1 MNYPSP
7 CEKCG
12 KETYC
17 DMRKCAEYHKW
28 ICAWWKYFNGVYKEL
43 CAPRP
48 VGSEKFIYL
57 HPDEYRRYIMKSP
70 CKSCKAHEKCNTP
83 CATYWKWWD
92 ERMEWHRRRLG
103 GGRT

>member
-28 ICAWWKYFNGVYKEL
+28 ICAWWKHFNGVYRKL
-43 CAPRP
+43 CAPRIED
-48 VGSEKFIYL
+48 SSKFVYS
-57 HPDEYRRYIMKSP
+57 HPGEYRRYIQRGP
-70 CKSCKAHEKCNTP
+70 CPDCKAHEKCNTP
-83 CATYWKWWD
+83 CATYWTWWD
-92 ERMEWHRRRLG
+92 ERMEWHRRRLEK
-103 GGRT
+103 

>member
-12 KETYC
+12 KETCC
-17 DMRKCAEYHKW
+17 DMRKCADYHKW
-28 ICAWWKYFNGVYKEL
+28 ICAWWKYFNGVYRKL
-43 CAPRP
+43 CAPRIED
-48 VGSEKFIYL
+48 SSKFVYS
-57 HPDEYRRYIMKSP
+57 HPGEYRRYIQRGP
-70 CKSCKAHEKCNTP
+70 CPDCKAHEKCNTP

>member
-28 ICAWWKYFNGVYKEL
+28 ICAWWKHFNGVYRKL
-43 CAPRP
+43 CAPRIED
-48 VGSEKFIYL
+48 SSKFVYS
-57 HPDEYRRYIMKSP
+57 HPGEYRRYIQRGP
-70 CKSCKAHEKCNTP
+70 CPDCKAHKKCNTP

-92 ERMEWHRRRLG
+92 ERMEWHRRRLK
-103 GGRT
+103 R

>member
-28 ICAWWKYFNGVYKEL
+28 ICAWWKHFNGVYRKL
-43 CAPRP
+43 CAPRIED
-48 VGSEKFIYL
+48 SSKFVYS
-57 HPDEYRRYIMKSP
+57 HPGEYRRYIQRGP
-70 CKSCKAHEKCNTP
+70 CPDCKAHEKCNTP
-83 CATYWKWWD
+83 CATYWRWWD
-92 ERMEWHRRRLG
+92 DRQEWHRRRLS
-103 GGRT
+103 RR

>member
-17 DMRKCAEYHKW
+17 DMRKCADYHKW
-28 ICAWWKYFNGVYKEL
+28 ICAWWKYFNGVYRKL
-43 CAPRP
+43 CAPR
-48 VGSEKFIYL
+48 VEDSSKFVYS
-57 HPDEYRRYIMKSP
+57 HPGEYRRYIQRGP
-70 CKSCKAHEKCNTP
+70 CPDCKAHEKCTTS

-92 ERMEWHRRRLG
+92 ERMEWNRRRLS

>member
-28 ICAWWKYFNGVYKEL
+28 ICAWWKYFNGVYRKL
-43 CAPRP
+43 CAPRIED
-48 VGSEKFIYL
+48 SSKFVYS
-57 HPDEYRRYIMKSP
+57 HPGEYRRYIQRGP
-70 CKSCKAHEKCNTP
+70 CPDCKAHEKCNTP

-92 ERMEWHRRRLG
+92 ERMEWHRRRLEK
-103 GGRT
+103 

>member
-28 ICAWWKYFNGVYKEL
+28 ICAWWKHFNGVYRKL
-43 CAPRP
+43 CAPRIED
-48 VGSEKFIYL
+48 SSKFVYS
-57 HPDEYRRYIMKSP
+57 HPGEYRRYIQRGP
-70 CKSCKAHEKCNTP
+70 CPDCKAHEKCNTP

-92 ERMEWHRRRLG
+92 ERMEWHRGRLEK
-103 GGRT
+103 